1 VLLSRVSCLLALLAG
16 LHAQAGEF
24 LKSPVEARQLSDR
37 VMSKL
42 ASGELEQGLRLM
54 LPYLIIP
61 SAEFEAMLGQAK
73 LQEPMLAQRFG
84 TRQGFEFVREE
95 RVGESLLR
103 ITQIQKYERHLTRWV
118 FYFYRTNSGWV
129 LNTFQFD
136 DNIRAVFLG
145 GG

>member
-1 VLLSRVSCLLALLAG
+1 VLLRRLGCLTAFLVALQ
-16 LHAQAGEF
+16 AQAGEF

-54 LPYLIIP
+54 QPYLIIP

-84 TRQGFEFVREE
+84 NRQGFEFVREE

-103 ITQIQKYERHLTRWV
+103 ITQIQKFERHLTRWI

-136 DNIRAVFLG
+136 DNIRALFPG